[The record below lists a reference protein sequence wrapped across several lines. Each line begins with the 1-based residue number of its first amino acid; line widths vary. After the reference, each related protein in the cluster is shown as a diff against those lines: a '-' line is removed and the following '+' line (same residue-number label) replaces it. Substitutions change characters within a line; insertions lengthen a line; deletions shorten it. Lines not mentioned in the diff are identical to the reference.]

1 MKIHISF
8 IWIFICQVF
17 FITSCDLQKD
27 IESGAF
33 DPYVAVTVD
42 LSVYTFTGYDD
53 YYPRVSDTVNIEI
66 YRDNS
71 TDVFQTF
78 ITNEE
83 NGYVGYT
90 TGEMSLKKG
99 KVMGVCAYVAYH
111 INYDVVTMSLTYE
124 DAKKSAKW
132 ENGQYTYTW
141 QPTLYVRIP
150 Q

>member
-1 MKIHISF
+1 MKTHRSF

-42 LSVYTFTGYDD
+42 LSVYTYTGYDD
-53 YYPRVSDTVNIEI
+53 YFPRVSDTVYIEI

-71 TDVFQTF
+71 ADVFQTF
-78 ITNEE
+78 ITDEE

-90 TGEMSLKKG
+90 TGELSLKKG
-99 KVMGVCAYVAYH
+99 KVISVCAYAAYH
-111 INYDVVTMSLTYE
+111 INFDVATMSLTYE

-132 ENGQYTYTW
+132 ENGQNTYTW
-141 QPTLYVRIP
+141 QPILYVRIP